1 MPLSALAP
9 RVSASLWVH
18 RARRMLGVRCSSH
31 LLGAF
36 PWPKLM
42 PGQGWKGEGL
52 HQPYNKCLWQ
62 GRVALLTPFV
72 FHGHTNGGDK
82 SPNHRHNHGDG
93 TAPVPVPAYPRSRLG
108 SAKWEKWFCP
118 QE

>member
-1 MPLSALAP
+1 
-9 RVSASLWVH
+9 
-18 RARRMLGVRCSSH
+18 
-31 LLGAF
+31 
-36 PWPKLM
+36 M

-52 HQPYNKCLWQ
+52 HQRYNKCLWQ

-72 FHGHTNGGDK
+72 FHGHTKGGDK